1 MPVRRLCLLLLLLPL
16 GSPASAQTSGSGI
29 DVIDVSG
36 PLDNAAADFIVDSV
50 HRAAD
55 SGQGLALILINSPAF
70 VGDDDRLAELAT
82 LVVRPPL
89 PVALWVGPA
98 PATAYGGVAQL
109 VAIAPERA
117 AAPGADIGRLYP
129 TIAGDD
135 QSLQLPGFSE
145 ALIADVEGQP
155 SVRQYLQALDERVL
169 PTISGHVEVRT
180 LRPLDDGVTL
190 VDVTFRKPGLLTRA
204 LRLAITPEA
213 AFFFLAIGM
222 TLAAFEFYA
231 IGPGLAAVVALVSL
245 LLGSWGLSQL
255 PTRWWGLALVVAG
268 WSALTASHQ
277 KGGVAVLSGVGAVA
291 VFVGGMNLIDGSGQ
305 IDMRWWL
312 VLLVVAAVLFFYLL
326 AMPTVHRARFSTRTI
341 GAGALM
347 GKQGV
352 ALVDFAPDGEV
363 EVQGAR
369 WKATAHRE
377 AGISKGSAV
386 VVVEVRGLL
395 LEVERQDRENEL

>member
-1 MPVRRLCLLLLLLPL
+1 MCLLLVLLPL
-16 GSPASAQTSGSGI
+16 GVAAPAQPSVYGI

-70 VGDDDRLAELAT
+70 VGEPERLTELAS
-82 LVVRPPL
+82 LVAEPPI

-98 PATAYGGVAQL
+98 PAKAFGGIAQL
-109 VAIAPERA
+109 VAIAPERSV
-117 AAPGADIGRLYP
+117 APGSLVGRVLP
-129 TIAGDD
+129 TIAGDEE
-135 QSLQLPGFSE
+135 SMELPGFTESV
-145 ALIADVEGQP
+145 IADVEDQP
-155 SVRQYLQALDERVL
+155 SLRQYLQALDGRVL
-169 PTISGHVEVRT
+169 PTSSGPVEVST

-190 VDVTFRKPGLLTRA
+190 VDVTFHKPDPLTRA

-213 AFFFLAIGM
+213 AFFFLAIGL

-231 IGPGLAAVVALVSL
+231 IGPGLAAVVALISL
-245 LLGSWGLSQL
+245 LLGGWGLSQL

-277 KGGVAVLSGVGAVA
+277 KGGAVVLSGLGALA
-291 VFVGGMNLIDGSGQ
+291 VFIGGLNLIDGSGQ

-312 VLLVVAAVLFFYLL
+312 VLLVVAAVLFFYML

-347 GKQGV
+347 GAQGF

-363 EVQGAR
+363 EVGGAR

-377 AGISKGSAV
+377 AGISKGSPV
-386 VVVEVRGLL
+386 VVVGVHGLH
-395 LEVERQDRENEL
+395 LEVDRQGRENQL